1 MEAAQPLARPA
12 PLEYARRLDW
22 SALPAWLLGFGLVVY
37 LGLKGGGY
45 DPLVHDQVGIGVWWV
60 VLIGVAVG
68 ALPRQRFGP
77 LAWVALGLLAAFTL
91 WTALSLGW
99 TESDEKTAADLAR
112 VATYLGVL
120 FLALLARGPQAA
132 RRLLTAI
139 GAGIAVVA
147 IVGLLSRLHPAWF
160 PDAVDTARI
169 LDAHDRLAF
178 PLNYWNG
185 LAALIA
191 IGLPLLLQLATEL
204 RSVAARS
211 LAAAALPALILTV
224 YFTISRGGIG
234 ASAVAVAVY
243 LVFASDRLPKLLTT
257 LFAAGGGAILVAAA
271 SQRDALQEGFLGAA
285 ARGQGDEMLWMTIV
299 VCAGVGLLQAGLSL
313 LLVHGTRPGWT
324 RVPRQGAL
332 ALTAVGAVAL
342 LLALAAVDAPGR
354 ASTAWDDF
362 KQPNSGP
369 GEGHGRLG
377 SVAGESRYQFWSAAV
392 RQEQTKPLT
401 GTGSGTFT
409 YWWSRDGETGETVQ
423 DAHSLYM
430 QTLGELGIAGAIL
443 LGAFLLTILI
453 GGGTMLVRAGPSL
466 RSWLAA
472 ALAGCVAF
480 CLTAS
485 FDWMWQLPVL
495 PVTLL
500 LLASVLLTAGAG
512 AAAPG
517 SRGFALPL
525 RIGSVAVAVAA
536 IVAIAIPLTSSSLVR
551 QSQADARGG
560 DLAAALAAARSAQNA
575 QPDAASPRIQEALL
589 LEAAGDLPAATAA
602 ARAATERERTNW
614 RNWLVLSRL
623 EAKQGHAKAAV
634 RAFAE
639 AKSLNPRSPLFG
651 GED

>member
-12 PLEYARRLDW
+12 ALEYARRLDW
-22 SALPAWLLGFGLVVY
+22 SAVPAWLLGFGLVVY

-60 VLIGVAVG
+60 ALVGVAVA
-68 ALPRQRFGP
+68 ALPRQPLGP
-77 LAWVALGLLAAFTL
+77 LAWAALGLLAAFTL
-91 WTALSLGW
+91 WTALSLDW
-99 TESDEKTAADLAR
+99 TESVEKTSADLAR

-132 RRLLTAI
+132 RRLIAAM

-160 PDAVDTARI
+160 PEALDTGRI
-169 LDAHDRLAF
+169 LEAQDRLAF

-185 LAALIA
+185 LAALVA
-191 IGLPLLLQLATEL
+191 IGLPLLLQLASEL
-204 RSVAARS
+204 RSVALRA

-234 ASAVAVAVY
+234 ASVVAVAVY
-243 LVFASDRLPKLLTT
+243 LAFASDRLPKLLTT
-257 LFAAGGGAILVAAA
+257 LFAASGGAILVAAA
-271 SQRDALQEGFLGAA
+271 SQRDALQDGLMTATA
-285 ARGQGDEMLWMTIV
+285 HSQGDEMLWMTIV

-313 LLVHGTRPGWT
+313 ALASGMRPRWAQ
-324 RVPRQGAL
+324 VPRQGAL
-332 ALTAVGAVAL
+332 ALTAVGAVTL
-342 LLALAAVDAPGR
+342 LVALAVVDAPGR
-354 ASTAWDDF
+354 ASDAWSDF
-362 KQPNSGP
+362 KEPSSGP
-369 GEGHGRLG
+369 GEGHQRLG

-423 DAHSLYM
+423 DTHSLYM
-430 QTLGELGIAGAIL
+430 QTLGELGIVGALL
-443 LGAFLLTILI
+443 LGAFLLTILL
-453 GGGTMLVRAGPSL
+453 GGGAVLVRAGPSS

-480 CLTAS
+480 CVTAS

-495 PVTLL
+495 PVALL
-500 LLASVLLTAGAG
+500 LLASVLLTAGTG
-512 AAAPG
+512 AREGG
-517 SRGFALPL
+517 SGLTLPL
-525 RIGSVAVAVAA
+525 RIGSVALAVVA
-536 IVAIAIPLTSSSLVR
+536 IVAIAIPLTSSTLVR
-551 QSQADARGG
+551 QSQADARAG
-560 DLAAALAAARSAQNA
+560 DLSAALEAARSARNA

-589 LEAAGDLPAATAA
+589 LEGTGDLPAATAA

-623 EAKQGHAKAAV
+623 EAKQGHAQAAV

-651 GED
+651 GGD